1 MLATFVIGL
10 REGLEAALIV
20 GIVAAFLQRNAKPG
34 AVKQMWVGVVI
45 AILLC
50 LAVGIG
56 LQIISAGLPQ
66 RQQEMLECV
75 VAAIAV
81 VMVSYMILW
90 MRRHSRGLKTDL
102 ERDAGSALAQG
113 SAFALVAMAFL
124 AVLRE
129 GLETAVFLLA
139 AFQSSGSA
147 VPASIGALLGIA
159 VAVVLGWLIYRGGLR
174 LNLSRFFRITG
185 AVLVLVAAGLV
196 AKTLRA
202 AYEAGWMTIGQQ
214 HPLDLTAIARPGS
227 VQASLLTG
235 VLGITAQPA
244 LIEILG
250 FLLYA
255 VPMMLVVLWPPTRQ
269 LSRMATGRLLT
280 GVGVAAAIIAVIFA
294 LTAPSVPTG
303 GQVTV
308 PVTVAVAQT
317 LGTDGSVVP
326 ATTVD
331 GTASVTLGGDGR
343 LSISVTAGD
352 VILSGTAAVTSAGT
366 ERVDGFSAVQYRSDP
381 MTTRTD
387 PATVPT
393 AVTGDQLAEL
403 AGRLPIG
410 LRAADADAAMP
421 ATFTD
426 TARATIFLTPDG
438 RQVVD
443 VAVRVT
449 RSVTVTTPTGLPV
462 TVGSAG
468 GAQVSATAEGR
479 AALAAGVAARAGAR
493 RAAEIRGEVIPIMLG
508 GFAFVMLAFGVPKL
522 FRRRAAAPPAPRP
535 DPPSVGPPDRD
546 SVAADPLATAGSPA
560 RADAH

>member
-1 MLATFVIGL
+1 VLATFVIGL

-20 GIVAAFLQRNAKPG
+20 GIIAAFLQRNAKPG

-45 AILLC
+45 AIVLC
-50 LAVGIG
+50 LATGIG
-56 LQIISAGLPQ
+56 LQVVSAGLPQ

-90 MRRHSRGLKTDL
+90 MRKHSRGLKTDL

-147 VPASIGALLGIA
+147 VLASVGALLGIA

-202 AYEAGWMTIGQQ
+202 AYEAGWLTIGQQ

-244 LIEILG
+244 LIEVLG
-250 FLLYA
+250 FVLYA
-255 VPMMLVVLWPPTRQ
+255 VPMMVVVLWPPKRAM
-269 LSRMATGRLLT
+269 SRVATGRLLT
-280 GVGVAAAIIAVIFA
+280 GVGMAAAIVAVVLA
-294 LTAPSVPTG
+294 VTAPSAPSG
-303 GQVTV
+303 GSVTV
-308 PVTVAVAQT
+308 PVEVAVAPT

-326 ATTVD
+326 ARNVD
-331 GTASVTLGGDGR
+331 GTATVTLSGDGR
-343 LSISVTAGD
+343 LSITVLAGD
-352 VILSGTAAVTSAGT
+352 VVLSGNAAVTSVGT
-366 ERVDGFSAVQYRSDP
+366 ERVGGLSAVQYRSDP
-381 MTTRTD
+381 MTPGAD
-387 PATVPT
+387 PETVPPT
-393 AVTGDQLAEL
+393 VTGAQLAEL
-403 AGRLPIG
+403 VGRLPIG
-410 LRAADADAAMP
+410 LRAADADGAMP
-421 ATFTD
+421 ARFTD
-426 TARATIFLTPDG
+426 TARATISITPDG
-438 RQVVD
+438 RQLLD
-443 VAVRVT
+443 VSVRLT

-462 TVGSAG
+462 TIGSAG
-468 GAQVSATAEGR
+468 GTKVGTTAEGR
-479 AALAAGVAARAGAR
+479 AELAAAVAARAEALQG
-493 RAAEIRGEVIPIMLG
+493 AEIRGEVIPIMLG
-508 GFAFVMLAFGVPKL
+508 GFAVIMLAFGVPKL
-522 FRRRAAAPPAPRP
+522 VRRRAATPPDGAPRTA
-535 DPPSVGPPDRD
+535 DPPL
-546 SVAADPLATAGSPA
+546 AAAGS
-560 RADAH
+560 RSRTDAG

>member
-147 VPASIGALLGIA
+147 VLASIGALLGIA

-331 GTASVTLGGDGR
+331 GTASVTLRGDGR

-352 VILSGTAAVTSAGT
+352 VIAVRDRGGDVGRDRTG
-366 ERVDGFSAVQYRSDP
+366 RRHLRGAV
-381 MTTRTD
+381 
-387 PATVPT
+387 
-393 AVTGDQLAEL
+393 
-403 AGRLPIG
+403 PIG
-410 LRAADADAAMP
+410 SDDAAD
-421 ATFTD
+421 
-426 TARATIFLTPDG
+426 
-438 RQVVD
+438 
-443 VAVRVT
+443 
-449 RSVTVTTPTGLPV
+449 
-462 TVGSAG
+462 
-468 GAQVSATAEGR
+468 
-479 AALAAGVAARAGAR
+479 
-493 RAAEIRGEVIPIMLG
+493 
-508 GFAFVMLAFGVPKL
+508 
-522 FRRRAAAPPAPRP
+522 
-535 DPPSVGPPDRD
+535 GPGD
-546 SVAADPLATAGSPA
+546 
-560 RADAH
+560 RADRGHR